1 MIKNFLILA
10 FLLTI
15 SIKADF
21 RGTWEYDDDATNQYL
36 KEKRI
41 PLEKKDKDGI
51 NTITVAGDYAKVL
64 GKQYPYF
71 TNQIDDYEMIT
82 ILNNQNSPLILSK
95 YKDMI
100 RVINSHVTDV
110 VMKKSED
117 VTDPPKYEEIS
128 GKWTIKL
135 KEFMKANKGLLR
147 GLTDY
152 DLDYVDFLDVEI
164 KGNFLLLYYCDLPY
178 FIPSNIKIEVEKTD
192 DKKYNVHVFT
202 NRGKET
208 VKVEVSGKELKI
220 SHPRITTNLTRK
232 EPLKRKTLSLKEIDN
247 EFIENMKWLQA
258 HKLTLKDQDPLAYI
272 EAFSIYYRYKKD
284 IYGLLKLASGL
295 TNLGEDYSYIAY
307 QICLGLIELNSPK
320 HAEKLISKGII
331 SEESLPELYLDIA
344 LKYYEQKDTV
354 SSKINLLKAR
364 ALIEKSQKALLLAT
378 PSDKLYLG
386 YTYKYNCA
394 KYSYACSLLKEK
406 NEFHQQLKNDQEYQM
421 QLNRNKTRYDFNE
434 TTQEKVFDDSYGLMA
449 KLKGEKYLQFLNS
462 FTFELVYSSKYRYIE
477 NLSNYLLYVKTEDEK
492 FEFEHTIVN
501 LACYYFNCK
510 DYGQMLKC
518 LYSLDRKSGSIF
530 NFEAIASMTG
540 KVSPNYY
547 RTVRTF
553 SLSNMSIYYVN
564 WYLEELINFKA
575 KIDSN

>member
-1 MIKNFLILA
+1 MIKNFLLLIIIL
-10 FLLTI
+10 TVVV
-15 SIKADF
+15 KADF
-21 RGTWEYDDDATNQYL
+21 KGTWVYDDYATNQYL
-36 KEKRI
+36 KEKGI

-51 NTITVAGDYAKVL
+51 NTITVASDYAKVL
-64 GKQYPYF
+64 GKQYPYY

-82 ILNNQNSPLILSK
+82 ILNSQNSPLILSK
-95 YKDMI
+95 YKDMV

-284 IYGLLKLASGL
+284 IHGLLKLVSGL
-295 TNLGEDYSYIAY
+295 TRLGEDASYLAKQLAI
-307 QICLGLIELNSPK
+307 GLIELNSPK
-320 HAEKLISKGII
+320 QAEKLILKGII
-331 SEESLPELYLDIA
+331 SEESLPDLYLDIA
-344 LKYYEQKDTV
+344 QKYHERKDEV
-354 SSKINLLKAR
+354 STKINLLKAQT
-364 ALIEKSQKALLLAT
+364 LIEKSKSKLLLAA
-378 PSDKLYLG
+378 PMDKSYLE
-386 YTYKYNCA
+386 YYYKYSCS
-394 KYSYACSLLKEK
+394 KYSYVCSILNTQDDFK
-406 NEFHQQLKNDQEYQM
+406 QQFKNDPTYQM
-421 QLNRNKTRYDFNE
+421 LININKTLYNFNQKA
-434 TTQEKVFDDSYGLMA
+434 QEKVFDNSYDLMVT
-449 KLKGEKYLQFLNS
+449 LKGKDYLKFINIFS
-462 FTFELVYSSKYRYIE
+462 YELLYSSKFRFIE
-477 NLSNYLLYVKTEDEK
+477 NLTNLSMYVKSEDDTY
-492 FEFEHTIVN
+492 EFEQTKVN

-510 DYGQMLKC
+510 DYGQMLKYI
-518 LYSLDRKSGSIF
+518 YSLDRRSSSIF
-530 NFEAIASMTG
+530 NYEAIASITG
-540 KVSPNYY
+540 KVSPKYY
-547 RTVRTF
+547 RTVRTL

-564 WYLEELINFKA
+564 WYLEELINFKS
-575 KIDSN
+575 KINSN